1 MLTPQ
6 EITGQDFVRAVF
18 GGYDMSAVDEFL
30 EKVNTDYAALY
41 KENAILKSKIKVLVE
56 KVEEYRSTED
66 AMRMALL
73 TAQKMGDEMVNE
85 ANKKRDELMEK
96 AEADSKARVEE
107 LRRELADEEARLSA
121 AKEATRN
128 YVESARELVRNHDQF
143 LSRLDEITAPEPVE
157 PEPDPEWKREEEIV
171 DTARAID
178 SAVTR
183 LVEEETAPY
192 VPAAAESPAAAPAAE
207 EPPVEEPVFDTAV
220 FDEIRAEAPKFDE
233 PAFTEPK
240 PEVPKFDEPAF
251 IEPKPEALKFD
262 EPAVAAPI
270 QSDTHT
276 FRMKTPDVDWSDED
290 EPTSPRPKFN
300 FDNLKFGD
308 NYSAEE

>member
-85 ANKKRDELMEK
+85 ANKKRDELMEQ

-107 LRRELADEEARLSA
+107 LARQLADEEARLSA
-121 AKEATRN
+121 AKEATRS
-128 YVESARELVRNHDQF
+128 YVESARELVRNHDRF
-143 LSRLDEITAPEPVE
+143 LSQLDEITAPEPVE
-157 PEPDPEWKREEEIV
+157 PEPDPELKREEEIV

-178 SAVTR
+178 SAVTK
-183 LVEEETAPY
+183 LVEEESAPY
-192 VPAAAESPAAAPAAE
+192 IASEPERPVEAAPAA
-207 EPPVEEPVFDTAV
+207 PVEEPVFDTAV
-220 FDEIRAEAPKFDE
+220 FEEIRAEAPKYENEIPTFNE
-233 PAFTEPK
+233 APAFREEAPGFREEIHGFSEPVP
-240 PEVPKFDEPAF
+240 PEPEEP
-251 IEPKPEALKFD
+251 P
-262 EPAVAAPI
+262 
-270 QSDTHT
+270 QTT
-276 FRMKTPDVDWSDED
+276 FRMRTADSKWSDED

-308 NYSAEE
+308 NYSTED